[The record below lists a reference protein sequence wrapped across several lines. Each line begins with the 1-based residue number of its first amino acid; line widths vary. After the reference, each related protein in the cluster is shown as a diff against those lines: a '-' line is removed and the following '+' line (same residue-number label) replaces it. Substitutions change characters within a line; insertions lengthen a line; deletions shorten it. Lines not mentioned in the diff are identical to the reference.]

1 LSLER
6 AANRRGLL
14 IRSDTLFTDAIE
26 QLLSG
31 FPELDM
37 AILDVQQGYETIP
50 ELQPE
55 IIIVDESL
63 PSQALDRVLALAR
76 GLRECR
82 VIMLNPGRNDFVLV
96 NSQRATV
103 KEVGDLMNAIRG
115 DVAGID
121 HDTSSADHL
130 QRATEAHLR
139 AGMYGF
145 LARMFNHRPDMEFVR
160 RLRVLGVDAFTFSTE
175 NELSPDV
182 AQGLQ
187 EMGSFIEATSADPVE
202 RVEENL
208 GVDWTRL
215 FRGVRPGYGP
225 PPPYEGV
232 YSEGEADQTDVL
244 QSIMRIYHEHS
255 VDLDEKAG
263 NRPDYIGIELDFLRH
278 LSECEAEAWEQ
289 EKDENA
295 LEYQD
300 AEKHFL
306 INHLGRW
313 VWKFCDL
320 AIEEAK
326 TDFYRGFIRL
336 TKGVMNEEINP
347 SNSFRYFD

>member
-6 AANRRGLL
+6 AVNRRGLL
-14 IRSDTLFTDAIE
+14 IRSNTLFTDAIE

-31 FPELDM
+31 FPELDI

-63 PSQALDRVLALAR
+63 PSQELDRVLALAR

-82 VIMLNPGRNDFVLV
+82 VIMLNPSRNDFVLV
-96 NSQRATV
+96 NSHRATI
-103 KEVGDLMNAIRG
+103 KEVGDLMNAIHG
-115 DVAGID
+115 DMAEID
-121 HDTSSADHL
+121 LDTSSADHL
-130 QRATEAHLR
+130 RYATEVHLR
-139 AGMYGF
+139 AEMYGF
-145 LARMFNHRPDMEFVR
+145 LARMFNYRPDVEFVR

-175 NELSPDV
+175 NELAPDV

-187 EMGSFIEATSADPVE
+187 EMGSFIEATLADSVE
-202 RVEENL
+202 RVEEDL
-208 GVDWTRL
+208 AVDWTRL
-215 FRGVRPGYGP
+215 FRGVHPGYGP

-232 YSEGEADQTDVL
+232 YTEEGINQTDVL
-244 QSIMRIYHEHS
+244 QSIMHIYHEHS

-263 NRPDYIGIELDFLRH
+263 NRPDYIGVELDFLRY
-278 LSECEAEAWEQ
+278 LNECEAEAREQ
-289 EKDENA
+289 GEDERA

-300 AEKHFL
+300 AEKDFL

-336 TKGVMNEEINP
+336 TKGVINEEINT

>member
-1 LSLER
+1 MSLER
-6 AANRRGLL
+6 AVNRRGLL
-14 IRSDTLFTDAIE
+14 IRNNTLFTDAIE

-96 NSQRATV
+96 NSHRATI
-103 KEVGDLMNAIRG
+103 KEVGDLMNAIHG
-115 DVAGID
+115 DMAGID
-121 HDTSSADHL
+121 LDSSSADHH
-130 QRATEAHLR
+130 QYATGAHLR
-139 AGMYGF
+139 AEMYGF
-145 LARMFNHRPDMEFVR
+145 LARMFNHRPDVEFVR
-160 RLRVLGVDAFTFSTE
+160 RLRVLGVDSFTFSTE
-175 NELSPDV
+175 TELAPDV

-187 EMGSFIEATSADPVE
+187 EMGFYIEATSADPE
-202 RVEENL
+202 EKVEEDL
-208 GVDWTRL
+208 AVDWTRL

-232 YSEGEADQTDVL
+232 YAEEGTDQGDVL
-244 QSIMRIYHEHS
+244 QSIMRVYHEHS

-278 LSECEAEAWEQ
+278 LGECEAAAWEQ
-289 EKDENA
+289 EEDESA

-313 VWKFCDL
+313 IWKFCDL

-347 SNSFRYFD
+347 SSSFRNFD